1 MKQPMREN
9 SGVTSNI
16 GIISVKGEPVIGS
29 DSVYTPCTCLSHI
42 KRGVDYA
49 IPDENAGLVAKLH
62 CAFLNYLRKNA
73 D

>member
-16 GIISVKGEPVIGS
+16 GIISIKGDSVIGS
-29 DSVYTPCTCLSHI
+29 DPEDAPCTCLSHV
-42 KRGVDYA
+42 RCVDYA
-49 IPDENAGLVAKLH
+49 IPDKNAGLVAKLH
-62 CAFLNYLRKNA
+62 CVFLNYLRKIA